1 MNILE
6 NFEDLTS
13 CQRIVIIILVLV
25 AVYWIFSRIST
36 DANRKEN
43 FCGMSED
50 CGQGI
55 TRMYYG
61 NDDYSTCYKTKKIYL
76 NSDNCEEKTGHG
88 DCLLEKRYG
97 KLYITLNCNLPY
109 AQGGTFHTMWGAYHA
124 FMLDTK
130 TGEQLYLGSL
140 VRHGDRFYKLNTEL
154 LGDYRNFNEI
164 IVLRKTEDYPLVKVL
179 SGSIE
184 CSGNGN

>member
-1 MNILE
+1 MNGLE
-6 NFEDLTS
+6 NMTS
-13 CQRIVIIILVLV
+13 CQKITIATIAIIVIYLL
-25 AVYWIFSRIST
+25 FF
-36 DANRKEN
+36 ANKTKEN

-55 TRMYYG
+55 TRNYYG
-61 NDDYSTCYKTKKIYL
+61 NDNDYSTCLKTKKIYL
-76 NSDNCEEKTGHG
+76 NSDDCDEKTGHG

-124 FMLDTK
+124 FLHDTK
-130 TGEQLYLGSL
+130 TNEQLYLGSL

-164 IVLRKTEDYPLVKVL
+164 VILRKTEDYPMVKVL
-179 SGSIE
+179 KGSIE